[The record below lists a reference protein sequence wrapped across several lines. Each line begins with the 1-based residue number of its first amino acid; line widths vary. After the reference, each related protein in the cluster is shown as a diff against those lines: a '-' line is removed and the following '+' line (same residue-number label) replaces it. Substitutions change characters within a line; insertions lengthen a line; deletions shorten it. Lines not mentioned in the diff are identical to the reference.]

1 MEYRCARCH
10 TTFSVAEGEVV
21 HACPQCK
28 AEAGLEPAG
37 KEMPLA
43 MAIFSLVIGSAVL
56 MTVVGGVLSVSG
68 G

>member
-10 TTFSVAEGEVV
+10 TTFSVAEGEAV
-21 HACPQCK
+21 HACPHCK

-37 KEMPLA
+37 KKMPVA

-56 MTVVGGVLSVSG
+56 MTVLGGVLSVSG